1 MNKFGIIGLADLNT
15 LLVSLRANKRQT
27 VSVRQVAALLR
38 EEPTSWLDNNISAI
52 IQEVEEVKNSLKE
65 KLLTFLRLQKTVHH
79 NLDKASLAEMDE
91 NAIEDERFRDST
103 RKQILRNRIEDS
115 KCRNLFSDLMRD
127 ETFKPEELDKGSNIM
142 AAMIKYLRLRIL
154 KAENEEQFSVADGSA
169 RILEQL
175 QNFEL
180 QGKSIDD
187 LLIEILEDLNFRK
200 DRANRF
206 ALEKRMLKSLRVD
219 FENFHQYQLMKI
231 QSLTH
236 YIDIV
241 RNGVGNT
248 QNRSKT
254 RKLAAMKRIELT
266 PDALCKHVHSKQSRE
281 RKILNKYKQV
291 RGTLTCFSFMAL
303 KKRDIIRELD
313 LGPTFAISEKKF
325 NKRQEIA
332 RKQKQGIY
340 VEGEVEDDDDGGEG
354 RFIEP
359 LNFGAIQRALV
370 YEFYSRDGNLRV
382 SAVYKKSF
390 IIDRFEFT
398 VSQLFRQKKLRTVQF
413 TVPGSIT
420 VFNLDAFCIL
430 VEDIVMQSMLL

>member
-1 MNKFGIIGLADLNT
+1 MTEEGNDITTPRFNTILVCNDCTCPLPKYLCQSYSVRTTTLNT
-15 LLVSLRANKRQT
+15 YDEV
-27 VSVRQVAALLR
+27 VA
-38 EEPTSWLDNNISAI
+38 EE
-52 IQEVEEVKNSLKE
+52 Q
-65 KLLTFLRLQKTVHH
+65 LQKVVLERART
-79 NLDKASLAEMDE
+79 NKKQYDGQNSYGDEEMDG
-91 NAIEDERFRDST
+91 NAKEDGLFRDST

-115 KCRNLFSDLMRD
+115 KCRNLLSGLMRD
-127 ETFKPEELDKGSNIM
+127 ETFKPEELGKGSNVM
-142 AAMIKYLRLRIL
+142 TAMIKYLRLRIL
-154 KAENEEQFSVADGSA
+154 KAENEEQFSIADGSA
-169 RILEQL
+169 RVLEQL

-187 LLIEILEDLNFRK
+187 LLIETLEDLNFRK

-219 FENFHQYQLMKI
+219 FDNFHQYQIMKI
-231 QSLTH
+231 KSLTH

-241 RNGVGNT
+241 RNGVGST
-248 QNRSKT
+248 QNRNKT

-266 PDALCKHVHSKQSRE
+266 PDALCKHFHNKQSRE
-281 RKILNKYKQV
+281 RKMLNKYKQV

-303 KKRDIIRELD
+303 KKRDVIRELD

-325 NKRQEIA
+325 KKRQEIA
-332 RKQKQGIY
+332 RKRKQGIY
-340 VEGEVEDDDDGGEG
+340 VEDAVENDDDASEG

-359 LNFGAIQRALV
+359 LNFGAIQRSLV

-382 SAVYKKSF
+382 SAVYNKNF

-398 VSQLFRQKKLRTVQF
+398 VSQLFQQKKLRTVQF